1 MDAARRSEL
10 VIRPSLEN
18 RPGNR
23 RIGELF
29 LAPILGILGFLA
41 FLGGLTLAIEGH
53 FSWFTGTLALTGVV
67 CLILFAA
74 SRLAFANVS
83 IYLRD
88 GRVGRTNLLGVR
100 TEFPLAQVQGLELI
114 SVLPSRAPVGPIAN
128 LSLVSKSGQSLTQV
142 ASADYFSLVD
152 IRRLAAAAGLEIT
165 GSWDTAISPEEL
177 FSRHPEGDG
186 NRARQLD
193 RPQLHMTPTRVRVLA
208 VIAVVCVVTGVSV
221 VPVIG
226 NSAGATP
233 TARAI
238 ANIVSV
244 VALVL
249 AIGCVVLLRLWGRST
264 ARPDTNL
271 VIRSAG
277 YLLMAAVLG
286 LGAFLA
292 VHR

>member
-29 LAPILGILGFLA
+29 PAPIFGILGFVA
-41 FLGGLTLAIEGH
+41 FLGGLTLAIERH
-53 FSWFTGTLALTGVV
+53 FSWFTGPLTLTGVV
-67 CLILFAA
+67 CLVLFAA

-83 IYLRD
+83 IYLRA
-88 GRVGRTNLLGVR
+88 GRIGRTNLLGVR

-114 SVLPSRAPVGPIAN
+114 SVVPSRAPVGPVPKLI
-128 LSLVSKSGQSLTQV
+128 LLSKSGQSLTQV
-142 ASADYFSLVD
+142 ASADYFSLAD

-165 GSWDTAISPEEL
+165 GSWDTAMSPEEL
-177 FSRHPEGDG
+177 ISRHPEGDG
-186 NRARQLD
+186 NHARELD
-193 RPQLHMTPTRVRVLA
+193 RPQLHMTPTRVRILA
-208 VIAVVCVVTGVSV
+208 VIAVVCVVAGVGA
-221 VPVIG
+221 VPMIG
-226 NSAGATP
+226 NSAGAAP
-233 TARAI
+233 TAWAI

-244 VALVL
+244 VAFVL
-249 AIGCVVLLRLWGRST
+249 AIGCLLLLRLWGRST
-264 ARPDTNL
+264 ARPEANL
-271 VIRSAG
+271 LIRSTG

-292 VHR
+292 IHR